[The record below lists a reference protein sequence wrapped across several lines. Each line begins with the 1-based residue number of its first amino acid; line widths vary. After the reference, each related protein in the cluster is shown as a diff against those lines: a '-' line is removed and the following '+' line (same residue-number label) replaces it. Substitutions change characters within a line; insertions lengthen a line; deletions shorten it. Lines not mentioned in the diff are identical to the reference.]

1 MPRVGGSH
9 KVVFTFP
16 APVTVS
22 SAAVTS
28 GTATVDSPMLASG
41 GTEVSVDLSG
51 VANAQRITIT
61 LLGVNDGTNTND
73 VAVRMGV
80 LPGDTTGAGSTGA
93 STVNASD
100 IGQTKA
106 QSGQPVTNANFR
118 QDVNVSGTMTAADIG
133 LVKSKAGTFLPMP

>member
-1 MPRVGGSH
+1 
-9 KVVFTFP
+9 
-16 APVTVS
+16 
-22 SAAVTS
+22 
-28 GTATVDSPMLASG
+28 MLASG